1 MLSKKQKLIS
11 AGALTCLIILA
22 AALNFTL
29 ARSGHKTQPGAAG
42 AAATA
47 SPAPTTPD
55 KAVPGELDFVTSYK
69 DQRSQTRQQETQYL
83 ETILKDEKTDDTT
96 RKAAQEQLMA
106 IVANS
111 ESELAIEALLEAK
124 GFTDVAVAIHNET
137 VNVIVSAQ
145 SLSDEQ
151 VAQILEIAMREGKV
165 SAENVKVIPAAAKNS

>member
-29 ARSGHKTQPGAAG
+29 ARSGNKTQPVAAG

-124 GFTDVAVAIHNET
+124 GFT
-137 VNVIVSAQ
+137 AQ

>member
-1 MLSKKQKLIS
+1 M
-11 AGALTCLIILA
+11 
-22 AALNFTL
+22 
-29 ARSGHKTQPGAAG
+29 
-42 AAATA
+42 
-47 SPAPTTPD
+47 
-55 KAVPGELDFVTSYK
+55 PGELDFVTSYK

-165 SAENVKVIPAAAKNS
+165 SAAAKNS